1 MTDLPFDSLWKT
13 LYYKQL
19 WQTWYTR
26 KIYTNNISKIFFLH
40 MKKKPWKCYLA
51 PNLKKP
57 FIYVIQTTVVIFFY
71 RFWFLPLPN
80 HPAEYA
86 QMQQRFIL
94 SFPALKIWIKCTCS
108 PIVIHPGDLST
119 CVFRKNM
126 QKKSNLNT
134 CDNRSHSCQADD
146 TNARAKH
153 TKCCHVWQMMDLPSF
168 MIRTLG

>member
-1 MTDLPFDSLWKT
+1 M
-13 LYYKQL
+13 
-19 WQTWYTR
+19 
-26 KIYTNNISKIFFLH
+26 
-40 MKKKPWKCYLA
+40 
-51 PNLKKP
+51 
-57 FIYVIQTTVVIFFY
+57 IQTTVVIFFY

-126 QKKSNLNT
+126 QKMSNLNT
-134 CDNRSHSCQADD
+134 CDNLSHSCQADD

-153 TKCCHVWQMMDLPSF
+153 TKCCHVWQMMDLTQFHDPY
-168 MIRTLG
+168 IRIGEHLYAVCNTYLTFLTLQIRECLAMFLSL